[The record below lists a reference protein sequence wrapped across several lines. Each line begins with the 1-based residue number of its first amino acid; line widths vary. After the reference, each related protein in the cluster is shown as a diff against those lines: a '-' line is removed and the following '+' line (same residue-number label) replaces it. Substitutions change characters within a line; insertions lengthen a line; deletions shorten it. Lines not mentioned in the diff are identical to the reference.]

1 MREFYLGS
9 AFVRCIDQEYCYLV
23 KCVVVDLQSKTPL
36 PAMVI
41 SHFFIIC
48 EENIDLVCCCCCCCC
63 CKLKFLHEHILFCI
77 HLFNLGG
84 CCTTQTGI
92 MATGSSMVPNLS
104 LFCNKAIVFI

>member
-36 PAMVI
+36 PAMMI

-48 EENIDLVCCCCCCCC
+48 EWFVR
-63 CKLKFLHEHILFCI
+63 KASTLFVAAAAAV
-77 HLFNLGG
+77 N
-84 CCTTQTGI
+84 
-92 MATGSSMVPNLS
+92 
-104 LFCNKAIVFI
+104 